1 MPGDFY
7 HTFCYD
13 ACAHVV
19 PKDYAH
25 IATQSAV
32 DKLTNYYDAK
42 GQTTL
47 QPGLMHQ

>member
-25 IATQSAV
+25 IATQSAA
-32 DKLTNYYDAK
+32 DKLTNYYVI
-42 GQTTL
+42 L
-47 QPGLMHQ
+47 QIVAHGV